1 MNSDQ
6 PDNKPIR
13 KKKPSFW
20 LLHLLGWSGYVVIF
34 SFDNLLFTQKPGMDP
49 IVIVALICSALMAAL
64 LTLPLR
70 YIFQRCWHLTPR
82 ILVGFIALCC
92 VVVAL
97 VWTPAK
103 NATMWYFL
111 EANKTYVEGQKDNEN
126 AEQNKDMERKT
137 FDFFGYLNGLSYS
150 FFMIMVWSTLY
161 FGINFHYRLLAQKQ
175 LHLEAVRLS
184 HSAQIKMLR
193 YQINPHFL
201 FNTLNAISTLV
212 AIESKE
218 KAKGMLVR
226 LSTFLRFSLDND
238 PEKKIPLREEIKAC
252 MLYLEIEKMRFEDRL
267 SISFKIEPEAEDLF
281 VPSLILQ
288 PLIENSIKYAIAHMT
303 EKGRIEIVAK
313 IENKHMHL
321 SVADNGP
328 VLEEK
333 PNLSKRKDKGV
344 GLTNIKERLKVLYP
358 EQHNFIVGVN
368 KPSGFKVDIWI
379 PAQNK

>member
-1 MNSDQ
+1 MKSSSTKETN
-6 PDNKPIR
+6 R
-13 KKKPSFW
+13 KEQKPSFW
-20 LLHLLGWSGYVVIF
+20 LLHLLGWLGYIVIF
-34 SFDNLLFTQKPGMDP
+34 SFDNLLFTQKPDMDP
-49 IVIVALICSALMAAL
+49 IVIVALICSATIAAI

-70 YIFQRCWHLTPR
+70 YIFQRCWQLPPKLLITV
-82 ILVGFIALCC
+82 ITVCCLSAAL
-92 VVVAL
+92 L
-97 VWTPAK
+97 WTPAK
-103 NATMWYFL
+103 NTTMWYFVGS
-111 EANKTYVEGQKDNEN
+111 EKMHVEEKMEGEN
-126 AEQNKDMERKT
+126 ATQMKEKMHKEL
-137 FDFFGYLNGLSYS
+137 DFFAYLNGLSYS

-161 FGINFHYRLLAQKQ
+161 FGINFHYRLIAQKQ

-212 AIESKE
+212 SIESKE

-252 MLYLEIEKMRFEDRL
+252 MLYLEIEKMRFDDRL
-267 SISFKIEPEAEDLF
+267 SISFKIEQEAEDLF

-288 PLIENSIKYAIAHMT
+288 PLIENSIKYAIANMT
-303 EKGRIEIVAK
+303 EKGCIEIVAK
-313 IENKHMHL
+313 IENKHLHL

-328 VLEEK
+328 VLKKKPSISKEK
-333 PNLSKRKDKGV
+333 DSGV

-358 EQHNFIVGVN
+358 HKHNFICGIN

-379 PAQNK
+379 PAQSA